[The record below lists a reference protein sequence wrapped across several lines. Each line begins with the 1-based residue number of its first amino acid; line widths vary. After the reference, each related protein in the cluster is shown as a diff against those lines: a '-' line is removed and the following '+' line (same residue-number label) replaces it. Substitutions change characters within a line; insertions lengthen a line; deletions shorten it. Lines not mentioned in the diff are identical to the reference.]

1 MAVIKWLGG
10 DKPEK
15 SGPEK
20 YAPPNRRAP
29 EKLSDIDQVAAD
41 VVEGEI
47 REIVRRRRAEDAAT
61 VPAAENLN
69 ELIWRVSGAS
79 MEEID
84 RVIFELQAVR
94 DMLRKEGE
102 RVSREIAGYATLS
115 NAATTAMKVITD
127 SLTQWKSAANKL
139 GPR

>member
-1 MAVIKWLGG
+1 MAVIEWFGG

-15 SGPEK
+15 SGPEI
-20 YAPPNRRAP
+20 YAPPNRRAQ

-102 RVSREIAGYATLS
+102 RVSREIADYATLS